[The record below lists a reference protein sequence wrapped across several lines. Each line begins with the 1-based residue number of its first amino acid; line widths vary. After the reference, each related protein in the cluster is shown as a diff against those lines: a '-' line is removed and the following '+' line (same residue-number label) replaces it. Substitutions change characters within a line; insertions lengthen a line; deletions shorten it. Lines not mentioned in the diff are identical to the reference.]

1 MICKEC
7 GEDKAKE
14 PVIRSNG
21 VRFVDASDRLWNGK
35 QCPDCYKLYNRQ
47 RMRLKRLQ
55 EKAVD
60 QKLDI
65 QDT

>member
-1 MICKEC
+1 MVCKEC
-7 GEDKAKE
+7 GKDKTKE

-21 VRFVDASDRLWNGK
+21 VRFVDADLRLWNGK
-35 QCPDCYKLYNRQ
+35 QCPDCYKTYNRQ

-55 EKAVD
+55 EKSVD